1 MSAVVTGAGQGIGR
15 AIALALSARGS
26 PVALLG
32 RHVDP
37 LRAVENEIEKR
48 GGKAIAIACDVSKSV
63 DVEAARDA
71 VLSKLGAPRV
81 VVNNAGVAHR
91 VDLVSTP
98 EEIWDETLDV
108 NLKGAFLVAR
118 AFLPSMIQAR
128 NGRIVSIS
136 SISGT
141 LGTKRM
147 TAYCASKWGLVGLTK
162 ALAEETRGTGVQAMC
177 VMPGSVDTA
186 MLEGSGFSPEM
197 TPEDVASLV
206 AYAAFDAPPA
216 MNGSAIDMFGA

>member
-15 AIALALSARGS
+15 AIALALSKRGS

-32 RHVDP
+32 RHMES
-37 LRAVENEIEKR
+37 LRDVESEIHTH
-48 GGKAIAIACDVSKSV
+48 GGKAIAIACDVSNASE
-63 DVEAARDA
+63 VEAARDA
-71 VLSKLGAPRV
+71 VIAKLGAPRV

-91 VDLVSTP
+91 VDLVSMS

-108 NLKGAFLVAR
+108 NLKAAFLIAR
-118 AFLPSMIQAR
+118 AFLPSMIQAK

-147 TAYCASKWGLVGLTK
+147 TAYCASKWGLIGFTK

-186 MLEGSGFSPEM
+186 MLEGSGFSPDM
-197 TPEDVASLV
+197 TPDDVASLV
-206 AYAAFDAPPA
+206 AYAAFDAPTA
-216 MNGSAIDMFGA
+216 MNGSAIEMFGP

>member
-15 AIALALSARGS
+15 AIALAISARGS
-26 PVALLG
+26 SLALLG
-32 RHVDP
+32 RHVDS
-37 LRAVENEIEKR
+37 LHAVEAEIAKR
-48 GGKAIAIACDVSKSV
+48 GGKAIAIACDVSKSA

-71 VLSKLGAPRV
+71 VLAKLGAPRI

-91 VDLVSTP
+91 VDVASMS
-98 EEIWDETLDV
+98 EEVWDETLDV
-108 NLKGAFLVAR
+108 NLKGAFLVTR
-118 AFLPSMIQAR
+118 AFLPSMIAAK

-141 LGTKRM
+141 LGTKSM
-147 TAYCASKWGLVGLTK
+147 TAYCASKWGLIGFTK
-162 ALAEETRGTGVQAMC
+162 ALAEETRGTGIQTMC

-186 MLEGSGFSPEM
+186 MLEGSGFSPDM

-206 AYAAFDAPPA
+206 AYAAFDAPQA
-216 MNGSAIDMFGA
+216 MNGSAIEMFGP